1 MRVARTQVM
10 FTRPALPGVLAAL
23 LLASVVHAQ
32 STVVELNDT
41 GWKMLERGEGARAAK
56 AFAEALAL
64 KPNDPVLLFG
74 AGSAA
79 YVDRRP
85 QDASSHL
92 RRALE
97 FNPRLTG
104 ASRLLGELVYA
115 DGDVA
120 QAITIYEKAL
130 KHAPDDP
137 HLAKRLAAWRTDAD
151 VHRNFDERQLG
162 RFKVMFQGHADAPL
176 ARQATEMLNA
186 AFWDIGRT
194 LGAYPSDTV
203 VVMLYTEQQF
213 RDITQAP
220 EWAKG
225 IYDGRIRVPA
235 AGAAQSPQTFERV
248 LTHELVHAMIA
259 NAAPRG
265 IPAWLHEGLA
275 QYFEGD
281 DAQAARRRLRTAG
294 PQRIMPLR
302 SLEGSFSRLALA
314 QAQVAYDESL
324 VAVDTI
330 MQRPGFNWASLLR
343 ALGETD
349 WTERTF
355 SSFGFSYPDLEA
367 QFGR

>member
-1 MRVARTQVM
+1 MFMRSSLVTTCLVLSAVA
-10 FTRPALPGVLAAL
+10 GVQ
-23 LLASVVHAQ
+23 AQ

-41 GWKMLERGEGARAAK
+41 GWKLLERGEGARAARV
-56 AFAEALAL
+56 FAEALSL

-79 YVDRRP
+79 YADRRP
-85 QDASSHL
+85 QEASPHL

-97 FNPRLTG
+97 LNPMLIG
-104 ASRLLGELVYA
+104 ASRLLGEIAYA

-120 QAITIYEKAL
+120 QAIAIYEKAL
-130 KHAPDDP
+130 KHAPEDP

-151 VHRNFDERQLG
+151 VHRGFDERQLG
-162 RFKVMFQGHADAPL
+162 RFKVMFQGRADAPL

-213 RDITQAP
+213 RDVTQAP
-220 EWAKG
+220 DWAKG

-235 AGAAQSPQTFERV
+235 AGATQSPESFERV

-259 NAAPRG
+259 SVAPRG
-265 IPAWLHEGLA
+265 VPAWLHEGLA

-281 DAQAARRRLRTAG
+281 DPQAARRRLRQAG
-294 PQRIMPLR
+294 RERVMPLR
-302 SLEGSFSRLALA
+302 TLEGSFSRLGG
-314 QAQVAYDESL
+314 AQVQTAYDESL
-324 VAVDTI
+324 VAVDVI
-330 MQRPGFNWASLLR
+330 MQRPAFNWISLFR

-355 SSFGFSYPDLEA
+355 SSFGYPYPDLEA